1 MFLNRS
7 QIRISMIYIFLTVA
21 TLVTF
26 WQVNYCGFISIDDPL
41 YVTENTHIMNGV
53 IWGTV
58 RWAFTHIYANFW
70 HPSDDDFPDARLSTF
85 WVEPT
90 WISLNESL
98 TSHRKYFVALFRFVP
113 NDESAVEERLRGGFV
128 RGSPSER

>member
-7 QIRISMIYIFLTVA
+7 QIRISIIYIFLTVA

-70 HPSDDDFPDARLSTF
+70 HPLTM
-85 WVEPT
+85 
-90 WISLNESL
+90 ISLML
-98 TSHRKYFVALFRFVP
+98 DFQLF
-113 NDESAVEERLRGGFV
+113 G
-128 RGSPSER
+128 